1 MTLRLDLAA
10 TGHPAAARP
19 IVQEA
24 AHGLSMVGA
33 VEEGIRY

>member
-10 TGHPAAARP
+10 TGRPAAARP

-24 AHGLSMVGA
+24 AHDLSMAGT
-33 VEEGIRY
+33 VEEGIRN